1 MESKV
6 AKCTHVDEQM
16 YEMYEMFSSWADLA
30 HETAHEYQWG
40 FGGERFMDADESN
53 LYAMLM
59 KELHIAHEQRTAFYE
74 RNSEAIERHTKVLQ
88 LNRQRLK
95 EAEAKAK
102 EVTK

>member
-6 AKCTHVDEQM
+6 ATCTHVDEQM
-16 YEMYEMFSSWADLA
+16 HKQYEMLSSLADHA

-40 FGGERFMDADESN
+40 FGGERFMDADESK
-53 LYAMLM
+53 LYARLM
-59 KELHIAHEQRTAFYE
+59 VELDVASEQREAFYA